1 MFNMEDLKKT
11 IKEKMNK
18 TVEVLIKELA
28 TVRTGRANANILDGV
43 KVEYYGFPTAL
54 NEIAQIS
61 TPEPRVIMIKPYE
74 RESLGMIE
82 KAISSSGIGL
92 VPNNDGTV
100 IRLNIPALTE
110 ERRKEFC
117 KVVHKYSETAKVSVR
132 NIRRDANDLLK
143 KNKEVT
149 EDQRKRGEQE
159 VQKITDEIIKKIDEV
174 SKAKEKDIMAI

>member
-1 MFNMEDLKKT
+1 ME
-11 IKEKMNK
+11 IEVMKEKMQK
-18 TVEVLIKELA
+18 TIDNLNRDFSTI
-28 TVRTGRANANILDGV
+28 RTGRASSAVLDRV
-43 KVEYYGFPTAL
+43 SVEYYGFMTPL
-54 NEIAQIS
+54 REISQITIPDS
-61 TPEPRVIMIKPYE
+61 HTIMIKPYE
-74 RESLGMIE
+74 EGAKVLSMIE
-82 KAISSSGIGL
+82 KAIVDAQLGMA
-92 VPNNDGTV
+92 PNNDGSV
-100 IRLNIPALTE
+100 IRLNVPSLTE

-132 NIRRDANDLLK
+132 NIRRDANDFLK